1 MHSGWFVGDFEPTAY
16 STKDFEASY
25 RVHPKGEE
33 WDVHY
38 HKLGTKINLLIS
50 VKMKIQN
57 KILKSGDI
65 FIIYPY
71 EVADPIFLEDCEVL
85 CIKTPSIPSDK
96 YTINEENNDIQK

>member
-1 MHSGWFVGDFEPTAY
+1 
-16 STKDFEASY
+16 
-25 RVHPKGEE
+25 
-33 WDVHY
+33 
-38 HKLGTKINLLIS
+38 
-50 VKMKIQN
+50 MKVIKN